1 MIGYVSFQFQSVFS
15 AMNSP
20 SKSSRRPE
28 KSAFRT
34 DSVSDFP
41 NRRGRDMKKS
51 LDPGW
56 ETRRWTYSV
65 LSTYMQFSLLSR
77 GKSFVSVAMGFIG
90 QYYTTNSATASKNQG
105 RRKNPPPL
113 TERGIFPGRALLDD
127 ELETARLHI

>member
-1 MIGYVSFQFQSVFS
+1 
-15 AMNSP
+15 MNSP

-51 LDPGW
+51 LDPAW

-90 QYYTTNSATASKNQG
+90 QYYTTNSATASKNQA
-105 RRKNPPPL
+105 PPDFAHFQQFV
-113 TERGIFPGRALLDD
+113 E
-127 ELETARLHI
+127 